1 MRKSL
6 SGIVAV
12 VVLLGCWS
20 QSEAGDGTTAKLM
33 ADRMVA
39 PEGADEGKPLTG
51 PLARFAIGTNALP
64 RNCATEADAV
74 FEISSN

>member
-6 SGIVAV
+6 SGMVAV

-33 ADRMVA
+33 ADRKVA
-39 PEGADEGKPLTG
+39 QAAEWILYDEVS
-51 PLARFAIGTNALP
+51 
-64 RNCATEADAV
+64 EDS
-74 FEISSN
+74 EIVTDVTQPVGYDLSSLSWIKTC